1 MTITVYQK
9 PTCTTCRQVH
19 AALRDAGVDFEA
31 VDYYTDPIPKAKL
44 KELLRKMK
52 MSARDLLR
60 TREDIYKKLRLGE
73 RDLSDDEIVDLMV
86 KHPDLIERPIV
97 EKGARAILAPNPR
110 EHRPRPT
117 RSKPCGRVSLAMRPA
132 PPRQTTPFRR
142 AAGVRPRTQRR
153 EPPRP
158 GLGA

>member
-44 KELLRKMK
+44 KDLLRKMK

-60 TREDIYKKLRLGE
+60 TKEDIYRKLRLGE
-73 RDLSDDEIVDLMV
+73 RDLSDEEIVDLMV
-86 KHPDLIERPIV
+86 SI
-97 EKGARAILAPNPR
+97 
-110 EHRPRPT
+110 
-117 RSKPCGRVSLAMRPA
+117 
-132 PPRQTTPFRR
+132 
-142 AAGVRPRTQRR
+142 RT
-153 EPPRP
+153 
-158 GLGA
+158 